1 VKQGIRNLRRK
12 GTVSINLISAL
23 GAILGG
29 MGAVATV
36 FVAVSPYGAK
46 SQRTHERT
54 SARAL
59 DAQARATREAREHE
73 RRLLFEE
80 RMWNRRV
87 DLYARISLALRRY
100 VEQPPANPDGDSMSA
115 ADVVELADLV
125 SEADMLASKPLADL
139 LNQFMYDNPDDDRQ
153 LDIWGTFQNAARD
166 ELELDR
172 LQRPSKRVP
181 AQLRVRGASSNSP
194 TRPGD
199 HRHARGE

>member
-1 VKQGIRNLRRK
+1 VKQSIRNLRKK
-12 GTVSINLISAL
+12 GTVSTNLFSAL

-36 FVAVSPYGAK
+36 FVAVFAIRRQESAN
-46 SQRTHERT
+46 
-54 SARAL
+54 ARAL

-100 VEQPPANPDGDSMSA
+100 VEQPPTDPDGEPMSA

-139 LNQFMYDNPDDDRQ
+139 LNQFMYDNPDADRQ

-166 ELELDR
+166 ELEVDR
-172 LQRPSKRVP
+172 LQRPSKRGISTIK
-181 AQLRVRGASSNSP
+181 GAGSLQQQSNAAEGS
-194 TRPGD
+194 
-199 HRHARGE
+199 